1 MIPAASISCAIGRT
15 FAACLSWL
23 PRAQARPA
31 PSCGQR
37 SARPLGNERPLLL
50 GEGGVELE
58 DEGINVYPQLGHHER
73 HPMRHRA
80 GDEGHTTGQSI
91 RLSDVRG
98 LPRLSSVGQSGGELW
113 VPVQGVATIVWT
125 SADGLNPVARPVR
138 RAALR
143 TAAQPKSTPRAVP
156 APGGAHAGLV
166 EHPTVCAFM
175 VLSDTPGAFVVSVR
189 TRPLLPNSAAACA
202 SVMVSPT
209 SRCSRSADPSIEA
222 CESTIWTTTRACHRL
237 RSGARKLAA
246 LIHGHGSD
254 SLAGVA

>member
-1 MIPAASISCAIGRT
+1 
-15 FAACLSWL
+15 
-23 PRAQARPA
+23 
-31 PSCGQR
+31 
-37 SARPLGNERPLLL
+37 
-50 GEGGVELE
+50 
-58 DEGINVYPQLGHHER
+58 
-73 HPMRHRA
+73 MRHRA
-80 GDEGHTTGQSI
+80 GDEGHATGQSI

-125 SADGLNPVARPVR
+125 SADGLILSETSR

-175 VLSDTPGAFVVSVR
+175 VLGHTPGAFVVSVR
-189 TRPLLPNSAAACA
+189 TMPLLPNSAAACA

-237 RSGARKLAA
+237 RTLGRES
-246 LIHGHGSD
+246 
-254 SLAGVA
+254 